1 MAGVGDRTIRGEP
14 GRSCRGRWVHEFSD
28 TAGLGRNE
36 LVLLVAALMGLSSI
50 ALDIML
56 AALPDIGAA
65 MRSGAPNLAQLT
77 VGIFLLGAAISAF
90 LIGPV
95 VDAFGRRGPIL
106 AGLVL
111 FVIAALLSPLAPN
124 LETLLALRFLQGLG
138 VGTTRLSQAV
148 LRDRYSGSEMAEA
161 MSLSLMAFLILP
173 VIAPL
178 IGQGILIVAGWQAIF
193 LTMAVLGAA
202 VLGWAWV
209 RLPETLA
216 VDNRRA
222 LSFGQIRTGLAII
235 AADRNA
241 IGYGLAAMFL
251 LGALYGFI
259 ATTQPVYGEA
269 FGLGAFF
276 PFAMAAT
283 AVVQSG
289 AAFVCSR
296 LIRRIGAAAVGTIA
310 LSAYVGLAALL
321 VAAFTLDVLPFAL
334 FFVLVTAMMAMF
346 TWADATLG
354 ALSMTNLGKV
364 AGTAASAFG
373 AIQAL
378 GATVLGS
385 LVGQGYDG
393 TPRSL
398 VWGVLILG
406 MASLCA
412 IIWARGARPP
422 A

>member
-1 MAGVGDRTIRGEP
+1 
-14 GRSCRGRWVHEFSD
+14 
-28 TAGLGRNE
+28 
-36 LVLLVAALMGLSSI
+36 MGLNSI

-56 AALPDIGAA
+56 AALPDIGRAVH
-65 MRSGAPNLAQLT
+65 SDAPNLAQLI
-77 VGIFLLGAAISAF
+77 VGTFLFGAALSAF
-90 LIGPV
+90 LVGPV
-95 VDAFGRRGPIL
+95 ADAFGRRAPIL
-106 AGLVL
+106 AGLAV
-111 FVIAALLSPLAPN
+111 FVVAALLAPLAPN
-124 LETLLALRFLQGLG
+124 IETLLVLRFVQGLG
-138 VGTTRLSQAV
+138 VGTTRLSQAL
-148 LRDRYSGSEMAEA
+148 LRDRFSGSEMAQA

-178 IGQGILIVAGWQAIF
+178 LGQGILLVAGWQAIF
-193 LTMAVLGAA
+193 LTMAALATA
-202 VLGWAWV
+202 VLVWAWI

-216 VDNRRA
+216 REDRRQFSLA
-222 LSFGQIRTGLAII
+222 AIWAGLRII
-235 AADRNA
+235 AADRPA
-241 IGYGLAAMFL
+241 VGYGLAAMFL

-269 FGLGAFF
+269 FGLGPLF

-289 AAFVCSR
+289 SAFVCSR
-296 LIRRIGAAAVGTIA
+296 LLRRIGAVRVSSIA
-310 LSAYVGLAALL
+310 LWGYVGMAALL
-321 VAAFTLDVLPFAL
+321 VMAFTVGMLSFAV

-378 GATVLGS
+378 GATLLGS

-398 VWGVLILG
+398 VWGVLLLS
-406 MASLCA
+406 MASLVSS
-412 IIWARGARPP
+412 IWARGKR
-422 A
+422 